1 MHVSPRVVLIHAI
14 EMAINPIMKAFEVH
28 WPEAETINILDDSLS
43 RDRAKSDVL
52 DCKMMGRFL
61 RLGEYALSI
70 DADGILF
77 TCSAFGPAI
86 EAVAKQ
92 HEIPVL
98 KPNEAMFSM
107 ALKQG
112 ENIGMLVT
120 FENSIKVM
128 SQEFD
133 AMAKTRNSAATLN
146 VKLVK
151 DAISHL
157 KQGLIHEHN
166 RLIADTAKELKDC
179 DALMLAQFSM
189 ANAWNAVS
197 EQLDIPI
204 LTAPDAAAKLMKE
217 KILG

>member
-1 MHVSPRVVLIHAI
+1 MSPRVVLIHAI

-112 ENIGMLVT
+112 KNIGMLVT

-151 DAISHL
+151 DTISIL
-157 KQGLIHEHN
+157 KQGRIDEHN

-179 DALMLAQFSM
+179 EALMLAQFSM

>member
-1 MHVSPRVVLIHAI
+1 MHVFPRVVLIHAI

-112 ENIGMLVT
+112 KNIGMLVT

-151 DAISHL
+151 DTISIL
-157 KQGLIHEHN
+157 KQGRIDEHN

-179 DALMLAQFSM
+179 EALMLAQFSM

-204 LTAPDAAAKLMKE
+204 LTATDAAAKLMKE

>member
-1 MHVSPRVVLIHAI
+1 
-14 EMAINPIMKAFEVH
+14 
-28 WPEAETINILDDSLS
+28 
-43 RDRAKSDVL
+43 
-52 DCKMMGRFL
+52 
-61 RLGEYALSI
+61 
-70 DADGILF
+70 
-77 TCSAFGPAI
+77 
-86 EAVAKQ
+86 
-92 HEIPVL
+92 
-98 KPNEAMFSM
+98 
-107 ALKQG
+107 
-112 ENIGMLVT
+112 
-120 FENSIKVM
+120 M

-151 DAISHL
+151 DAISIL
-157 KQGLIHEHN
+157 KQGLIDEHN

>member
-1 MHVSPRVVLIHAI
+1 MRVSPRVVLIHAI

-52 DCKMMGRFL
+52 DCEMMGRFL

-146 VKLVK
+146 VQLVK
-151 DAISHL
+151 DAISIL
-157 KQGLIHEHN
+157 KQGLIDEHN

>member
-1 MHVSPRVVLIHAI
+1 MNVSPRIVLIHAI
-14 EMAINPIMKAFEVH
+14 EMAINPIMRAFEVH
-28 WPEAETINILDDSLS
+28 WPEVEIVNILDDSLS

-151 DAISHL
+151 DAISIL
-157 KQGLIHEHN
+157 KQGLIDEHN

>member
-1 MHVSPRVVLIHAI
+1 MSPRVVLIHAI
-14 EMAINPIMKAFEVH
+14 EMAINPIMKAFKVH
-28 WPEAETINILDDSLS
+28 WPEVETINILDDSLS

-52 DCKMMGRFL
+52 DGKMMGRFL

-92 HEIPVL
+92 HKIPVL

-112 ENIGMLVT
+112 KNIGMLVT

-151 DAISHL
+151 DAISIL
-157 KQGLIHEHN
+157 KQGLIDEHN

>member
-1 MHVSPRVVLIHAI
+1 MSPRIVLIHAI
-14 EMAINPIMKAFEVH
+14 EMAISPIMRAFEAH
-28 WPEAETINILDDSLS
+28 WPEVETINILDDSLS
-43 RDRAKSDVL
+43 RDRAKSDDL
-52 DCKMMGRFL
+52 DRKMMDRFL
-61 RLGEYALSI
+61 KLGDYALSI

-92 HEIPVL
+92 HEIRVL

-128 SQEFD
+128 GQEFD

-151 DAISHL
+151 DAISIL
-157 KQGLIHEHN
+157 KQGLIDEHN

>member
-1 MHVSPRVVLIHAI
+1 MSPRVVLIHAI

-52 DCKMMGRFL
+52 DGKMMGRFL

-92 HEIPVL
+92 HKIPVL

-112 ENIGMLVT
+112 KNIGMLVT

-151 DAISHL
+151 DAISIL
-157 KQGLIHEHN
+157 KQGLIDEHN

-204 LTAPDAAAKLMKE
+204 LTAPEAAAKLMKE